1 MSAHPSLSEVIQ
13 TPTALLTLVGSAAT
27 GLWLLWRVPYTDLV
41 AFLTLGLAGWGG
53 IALAAGLEV
62 RRDDQV
68 WGWSGLVRS
77 LRRPSAYFLVG
88 FLTHAPQ
95 ALLSTLIALSWWRIT
110 RRRGEDV
117 LAP

>member
-1 MSAHPSLSEVIQ
+1 MSARPRPSEVAQ

-27 GLWLLWRVPYTDLV
+27 GLWLLKRVPYTDLV

-62 RRDDQV
+62 KRDDQV
-68 WGWSGLVRS
+68 WGWSGLVRA

-88 FLTHAPQ
+88 FLTHVPQ
-95 ALLSTLIALSWWRIT
+95 ALLSTLIALSWWRTT
-110 RRRGEDV
+110 RRRDEG
-117 LAP
+117 AKTP